1 MTRRCAMLE
10 RELPELVTDINPAD
24 AKKLEIREGA
34 RLRMVSRRGAVVSR
48 MHITDDVPEGV
59 VFAPL
64 HFAEAMVNLLT
75 CTALDPV
82 SKTPE
87 YKISAVRLERV

>member
-1 MTRRCAMLE
+1 MLE

-24 AKKLEIREGA
+24 ARRLEIA
-34 RLRMVSRRGAVVSR
+34 RAPVCAWSAAAAPWSRACTSRTMCLRGWS
-48 MHITDDVPEGV
+48 
-59 VFAPL
+59 FAPL

>member
-1 MTRRCAMLE
+1 MKKNDICR
-10 RELPELVTDINPAD
+10 VTI
-24 AKKLEIREGA
+24 EGYTSQGLGVA
-34 RLRMVSRRGAVVSR
+34 RL
-48 MHITDDVPEGV
+48 PEGV

-87 YKISAVRLERV
+87 YKIRVVRLERV